1 MSHFPADFSSDTWER
16 RGFLA
21 YVDHWVEHAG
31 TAPAVSFSQTTLP
44 YRILAGNAQ
53 VIAAALASRGIT
65 AGAKVGVAVSRS
77 EMLVPLLLAIWSL
90 RAAYVPVD
98 PSYPVHR
105 QGYILENAEA
115 DVLVVDEP
123 RDDLAFDGTMVTLQ
137 ELCTGSEP
145 DVIKPLAV
153 ATYDPADMA
162 YMIYT
167 SGSTGNPKG
176 VAITQG
182 NLINFLLAM
191 AEEPGMCSDDVLL
204 AITTISFDIH
214 ILELFLPLLVGA
226 HVIVASEQEAVTP
239 EVLQHLVNERGITVL
254 QATPATWRMVLGH
267 GWRPR
272 QPLKKILVG
281 GEALPIDLR
290 PLMHA
295 VSNELW
301 NMYGPT
307 ETTVWS
313 TCQLIRE
320 DDSKIYIGRPIRKT
334 TVHIVDDK
342 LEPVADG
349 TAGELLIGGA
359 GVALGYYRNSEL
371 TAEKFI
377 VNPRLEEGRVYRTGD
392 AVIRRDGGVLEYV
405 NRIDNQIKIRGF
417 RVEPSEIEYVLAQ
430 HPQIKQAA
438 VVAAD
443 FNEGDK
449 RMLAFYLGEE
459 VATVELQR
467 FCNER
472 LPVHMVPHHFIWL
485 PEFPMTANYKVDRK
499 VLAAT
504 GKDRVNEQ
512 QKMIRESD
520 ARDDLDRSL
529 LAVWEKALGVSGL
542 SIDDNFFELGGHS
555 LLALQV
561 ISDMHKAT
569 GLTFSSTMFFE
580 SPTLRAMR
588 DSLGEEAHRAASV
601 VKLNSAT
608 DGEPVFCLCGVQIY
622 RDFASQFSND
632 RPVFGVFAEQEFAII
647 EATSHLHYSF
657 NNLVQSYVDAIR
669 RQGNY
674 SSLSLVG
681 LSFGGLVALET
692 ANILRKEGV
701 RISNVVLLDSYL
713 STSGYRSIRKLFT
726 DIQRRFQREGLIS
739 LQRVMQRV
747 VRKLKQFAGEGDSLR
762 PDMELVQK
770 GREKAFDRAAVQF
783 EASAHHYP
791 FDVLLVKATRTNFGF
806 GFKAKRD
813 YDLKSIIHGGL
824 EIREVD
830 ADHVEMMTGEAVI
843 QVYEEMRQYEQRR
856 A

>member
-1 MSHFPADFSSDTWER
+1 MSHLPADFFSTFWER

-21 YVDHWVEHAG
+21 YIDHWVEHIG
-31 TAPAVSFSQTTLP
+31 TAPAVSFSQTTFS
-44 YRILAGNAQ
+44 YHSLANNAQ
-53 VIAAALASRGIT
+53 VLATALASRGVS

-90 RAAYVPVD
+90 RAAYVPID
-98 PSYPVHR
+98 PSYPANR
-105 QGYILENAEA
+105 QAYILENAEA

-123 RDDLAFDGTMVTLQ
+123 RDDFAFAGTMVTLR
-137 ELCTGSEP
+137 ELRSAPVP
-145 DVIKPLAV
+145 DVVRPLAA

-176 VAITQG
+176 VAITHG

-191 AEEPGMCSDDVLL
+191 AEEPGLCSDDVLL

-226 HVIVASEQEAVTP
+226 HVIVASKQEAVTP
-239 EVLQHLVNERGITVL
+239 EVLQHLVEERGVTVL

-267 GWRPR
+267 GWRPHR
-272 QPLKKILVG
+272 PLKKILVG
-281 GEALPIDLR
+281 GEALPTDLR

-295 VSNELW
+295 VSTELW

-320 DDSKIYIGRPIRKT
+320 DDSKIFIGRPIRNT
-334 TVHIVDDK
+334 TVHFVDDK

-359 GVALGYYRNSEL
+359 GVAMGYYRNPDL

-377 VNPRLEEGRVYRTGD
+377 VNPRLESGRVYRTGD

-417 RVEPSEIEYVLAQ
+417 RIEPSEIEHVLAQ

-443 FNEGDK
+443 FHAGDK

-459 VATVELQR
+459 STAAELQR
-467 FCNER
+467 FCSER

-485 PEFPMTANYKVDRK
+485 SEFPMTANYKVDRK
-499 VLAAT
+499 SLAAT
-504 GKDRVNEQ
+504 GKDRING
-512 QKMIRESD
+512 QKEKRESD

-529 LAVWEKALGVSGL
+529 LAVWEKALVVKGI

-569 GLTFSSTMFFE
+569 GLTFSSSLFFE
-580 SPTLRAMR
+580 SPTLRALR
-588 DSLGEEAHRAASV
+588 DSLGEQANRAASV
-601 VKLNSAT
+601 VKLNNAT
-608 DGEPVFCLCGVQIY
+608 EGEPVFCLCGVQIY
-622 RDFASQFSND
+622 RHLAAQFNNG
-632 RPVFGVFAEQEFAII
+632 RPVFGVFAEKEFAII
-647 EATSHLHYSF
+647 EATEQLRYSF
-657 NNLVQSYVDAIR
+657 NSLVQSYVDAIR
-669 RQGNY
+669 RQGTY
-674 SSLSLVG
+674 SSLTLVG
-681 LSFGGLVALET
+681 LSFGGLVALE
-692 ANILRKEGV
+692 AADILRKEGV
-701 RISNVVLLDSYL
+701 RISNVILLDSYL
-713 STSGYRSIRKLFT
+713 STSGYRSIRKLLA
-726 DIQRRFQREGLIS
+726 DIRQSFQREGLIS
-739 LQRVMQRV
+739 LQRVMRRGLQ
-747 VRKLKQFAGEGDSLR
+747 KLKQVGGGGELP
-762 PDMELVQK
+762 PDMTQVRK

-783 EASAHHYP
+783 EASDHHYA

-806 GFKAKRD
+806 GLKAKRD
-813 YDLKSIIHGGL
+813 YDLKSIIRGKL
-824 EIREVD
+824 RIREVD
-830 ADHVEMMTGEAVI
+830 ADHVAMMTGDAVT
-843 QVYEEMRQYEQRR
+843 QVYEVIRQYEQRR

>member
-1 MSHFPADFSSDTWER
+1 MSHFPADFSSGIWER

-21 YVDHWVEHAG
+21 YVDHWVEHTG
-31 TAPAVSFSQTTLP
+31 TAPAISFSQTTLP
-44 YRILAGNAQ
+44 YHALAGNAQ
-53 VIAAALASRGIT
+53 VIAAALESRGIG

-98 PSYPVHR
+98 PTYPVHR
-105 QGYILENAEA
+105 QVYILENAEA

-123 RDDLAFDGTMVTLQ
+123 RDDLAFAGTMVTLQ
-137 ELCTGSEP
+137 ELCAAPVPE
-145 DVIKPLAV
+145 VVRPLA
-153 ATYDPADMA
+153 AQTYDPADMA

-191 AEEPGMCSDDVLL
+191 AEEPGLCSDDVLL

-226 HVIVASEQEAVTP
+226 HIIVASKQEAVTP
-239 EVLQHLVNERGITVL
+239 EVLQHMVNERGITVL

-272 QPLKKILVG
+272 HPLKKILVG

-295 VSNELW
+295 VSTELW

-320 DDSKIYIGRPIRKT
+320 GDSKIYIGRPIRNT

-349 TAGELLIGGA
+349 IAGELLIGGA
-359 GVALGYYRNSEL
+359 GVAMGYYRNPEL

-377 VNPRLEEGRVYRTGD
+377 VNPRLEPGRVYRTGD
-392 AVIRRDGGVLEYV
+392 AVVRRDGGVLEYV

-449 RMLAFYLGEE
+449 RMLAFYLGDEIA
-459 VATVELQR
+459 ATELQR
-467 FCNER
+467 FCSEN

-499 VLAAT
+499 VLAAR
-504 GKDRVNEQ
+504 GKDRINEQ
-512 QKMIRESD
+512 KEIRESD

-529 LAVWEKALGVSGL
+529 LAVWEKTLGVNGL

-561 ISDMHKAT
+561 ISEMHKAT

-588 DSLGEEAHRAASV
+588 DSLGEQANRAASV
-601 VKLNSAT
+601 VKLNNAT
-608 DGEPVFCLCGVQIY
+608 EGEPVFCLCGVQIY
-622 RDFASQFSND
+622 RDFASQFNNG

-647 EATSHLHYSF
+647 EATEQIHYSF
-657 NNLVQSYVDAIR
+657 NSLVQSYVDAIR
-669 RQGNY
+669 RQGTY

-681 LSFGGLVALET
+681 LSFGGLVALEA

-701 RISNVVLLDSYL
+701 RISNVILLDSYL
-713 STSGYRSIRKLFT
+713 STSGYRSIRKLFM
-726 DIQRRFQREGLIS
+726 DIQHHVQREGLIS
-739 LQRVMQRV
+739 LRRVMQRV
-747 VRKLKQFAGEGDSLR
+747 VRKLKQFAGEADVPG
-762 PDMELVQK
+762 PDMALVQK

-791 FDVLLVKATRTNFGF
+791 FDALLVKATRTNFGF

-813 YDLKSIIHGGL
+813 YDLKSIIHGDL
-824 EIREVD
+824 QISEVD
-830 ADHVEMMTGEAVI
+830 ANHVEMMTGKAVI